1 MNNVDRKLE
10 IIEELKKV
18 STNLS
23 EVNKNFSE
31 ILSILSEPDKKELS
45 NTEFTM
51 KFGLG
56 NSKELDTMI
65 KGTNIF
71 IEKLEKEI
79 ENM

>member
-1 MNNVDRKLE
+1 MNNINRKLE
-10 IIEELKKV
+10 IIGELKKV

-31 ILSILSEPDKKELS
+31 LLSILSEPNKEELS
-45 NTEFTM
+45 RTEFIM
-51 KFGLG
+51 KFGLK